1 MIQAIPGVALVS
13 GGSGFVGS
21 HVVRRLL
28 RDSFE
33 VHLLCRETSN
43 FWRLQDVLA
52 QTHRHIAP
60 LEDAS
65 RLQDVMHKVRPENIF
80 HLAAATVVAGSAAA
94 AEALIT
100 VNTLGTVNLVDACG
114 QVDYRALVSTG
125 DSFEYSNG
133 HQALAEASD
142 CRPDSLHG
150 ISKLAA
156 TLYAQSVAST
166 QGRPVVTIRLFST
179 YGPGDHPRRLV
190 PLMIAKALRNEPLT
204 LSRPDIKRDW
214 VFVDDVSALYLKV
227 AANAQRLAGGV
238 YNAGSGVATDLETIV
253 ALITRLTASA
263 SETQWGVFPA
273 PPHDDYPWVADPA
286 LTSAMLD
293 WRPAISLEDGLQR
306 TIASLQ

>member
-1 MIQAIPGVALVS
+1 MIQAIEGVALVS

-28 RDSFE
+28 RDGFE

-43 FWRLQDVLA
+43 FWRLQDVLD
-52 QTHRHIAP
+52 QVHRHIAP
-60 LEDAS
+60 IEDGV
-65 RLQDVMHKVRPENIF
+65 RLQQVMRQVRPEYIF

-114 QVDYRALVSTG
+114 QVEYRALVTTG

-133 HQALAEASD
+133 HQPLVEASA

-156 TLYAQSVAST
+156 TLYAQSVASI
-166 QGRPVVTIRLFST
+166 QGRPVVAIRLFST

-190 PLMIAKALRNEPLT
+190 PLVIARALQNEPLT

-214 VFVDDVSALYLKV
+214 VFVDDVTELYLK
-227 AANAQRLAGGV
+227 AAINAQRLAGGV
-238 YNAGSGVATDLETIV
+238 YNAGSGIATDLETIV
-253 ALITRLTASA
+253 TAVTRLTASA
-263 SETQWGVFPA
+263 SEPQWGVFPA
-273 PPHDDYPWVADPA
+273 PPHDDYPWVADPT
-286 LTSAMLD
+286 LTSSLLD
-293 WRPAISLEDGLQR
+293 WRPSISLEDGLQR
-306 TIASLQ
+306 TIACMQ